1 MKTFQINLHL
11 QLHAAPIIDT
21 HTEINELPV
30 CSKSAGYR
38 WMIMK
43 KNNTLKLFKLH
54 SLNLKKIKKK
64 PAVTESESVGKKI
77 KLLIQASQVCQTL
90 I

>member
-43 KNNTLKLFKLH
+43 KNNTLKLFKTPQLEFEK
-54 SLNLKKIKKK
+54 NKKE
-64 PAVTESESVGKKI
+64 AGSN
-77 KLLIQASQVCQTL
+77 
-90 I
+90 